1 MKMTWR
7 WYGEGNDQIKL
18 SDIQQ
23 IPGIDG
29 IVWALHSKMPGEVW
43 QPDEIAA
50 VKKQLDEYGFN
61 MDVVESVNVHDDIKI
76 GLPTRDQYIE
86 NYKQTIKN
94 LAPFGVK
101 VICYNFMPVF
111 DWTRTDLFHP
121 VGTAPPPCTMR
132 RPRSTRTPRRWRIM
146 SCPSPRSTT

>member
-18 SDIQQ
+18 S
-23 IPGIDG
+23 
-29 IVWALHSKMPGEVW
+29 
-43 QPDEIAA
+43 
-50 VKKQLDEYGFN
+50 
-61 MDVVESVNVHDDIKI
+61 DIKI

-101 VICYNFMPVF
+101 VICCNFMTVF

-121 VGTAPPPCTMR
+121 VGDGVEA
-132 RPRSTRTPRRWRIM
+132 TRNI
-146 SCPSPRSTT
+146 